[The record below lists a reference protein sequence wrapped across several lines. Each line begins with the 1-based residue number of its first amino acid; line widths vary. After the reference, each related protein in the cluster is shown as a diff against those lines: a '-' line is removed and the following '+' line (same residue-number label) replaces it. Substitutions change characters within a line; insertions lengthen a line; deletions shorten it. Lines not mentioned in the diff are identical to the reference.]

1 MLGILPFAWMR
12 ALRLKRLSMPFSLKN
27 LSIRLQVLLPVL
39 FTMIALVIALWITK
53 VNLTHEQQ
61 AIADNTHA
69 LVRYKDTIA
78 QIDDTIYP
86 LRISAVYA
94 IYDAERR
101 NNFIAEL
108 REGLTEVQSALSS
121 IEQDAQFSRYVPVVK
136 QSIEVY
142 VAESQKMVALFNR
155 LDQGLATREE
165 ANVFIQSFRETGNR
179 MISAINDLSQKV
191 NHYATTSMDQSA
203 QSNAVVMRN
212 AMITVLSVL
221 MLSVLAAWLLSG
233 QIVAPINSLQ
243 SVMRKLA
250 QGDLS
255 VKADADGENEIAKL
269 SQDVNTTVTQLYTTV
284 EQLTRISEEVA
295 SASTELAAVMTQ
307 AESNAQMELM
317 EIEQVASAVNE
328 LASTADNVSDNASSA
343 DATAREA
350 DELAKSGLAIF
361 KESSQASEQMALAL
375 NDAAR
380 VVLRLKEQSE
390 QISNVIEV
398 IRGVSDQTNLL
409 ALNAAIE
416 AARAGESGRGFA
428 VVADEVRM
436 LAARTQ
442 ASTKEIQAIIEELQT
457 QSTMANDSM
466 QTSLDMLTQNK
477 ALTAKANDA
486 LIGITE
492 SVSDI
497 NDSNAQV
504 ATAAEQQSHVT
515 QDINRNVSNMST
527 LVHQNVTGISQS
539 ASASNELS
547 HLAEKQKA
555 QLSFFKL

>member
-1 MLGILPFAWMR
+1 ML
-12 ALRLKRLSMPFSLKN
+12 FSLKN

-121 IEQDAQFSRYVPVVK
+121 IEQDAQFSRDVPVVK
-136 QSIEVY
+136 QSIEIY

-191 NHYATTSMDQSA
+191 NHYATTSMEQSA

-317 EIEQVASAVNE
+317 EIEQVASAANE

-492 SVSDI
+492 SVSNI

>member
-1 MLGILPFAWMR
+1 MLGIIPYAWMR

-27 LSIRLQVLLPVL
+27 LSIRFQVLLPVL
-39 FTMIALVIALWITK
+39 FTMVALVIALWITK
-53 VNLTHEQQ
+53 ANLTHEQK
-61 AIADNTHA
+61 AIADNTHS
-69 LVRYKDTIA
+69 LVNYKDTLA
-78 QIDDTIYP
+78 KVDDTIYP

-101 NNFIAEL
+101 GEF
-108 REGLTEVQSALSS
+108 LTELKAGLKQAEAALEVMGEEPQFRDDVNVV
-121 IEQDAQFSRYVPVVK
+121 EQRITNYVD
-136 QSIEVY
+136 
-142 VAESQKMVALFNR
+142 ESQQMVSLFNR
-155 LDQGLATREE
+155 VDQGTATAQE
-165 ANVFIQSFRETGNR
+165 ASAFIRTYRETGNL
-179 MISAINDLSQKV
+179 MVSSINELSKKV
-191 NHYATTSMDQSA
+191 NRYATESMQASSA
-203 QSNAVVMRN
+203 SNAVVMRN

-221 MLSVLAAWLLSG
+221 VLSVVAAWLLSG

-243 SVMRKLA
+243 AVMRKLA

-255 VKADADGENEIAKL
+255 VQADDDGDNEIAKL
-269 SQDVNTTVTQLYTTV
+269 SQDVNTTVKQLYTTV

-295 SASTELAAVMTQ
+295 SASTELAAVMSQ
-307 AESNAQMELM
+307 SESNAQLELM

-343 DATAREA
+343 DSTAREA
-350 DELAKSGLAIF
+350 DELAKSGLEIF

-442 ASTKEIQAIIEELQT
+442 ESTKEIQAIIEELQS
-457 QSTMANDSM
+457 QSNMANDSM
-466 QTSLDMLTQNK
+466 QTSLEMLAQNK
-477 ALTAKANDA
+477 ELTAKANDA

-547 HLAEKQKA
+547 RLAEKQKA
-555 QLSFFKL
+555 QLAFFKL

>member
-1 MLGILPFAWMR
+1 
-12 ALRLKRLSMPFSLKN
+12 MPFSLKN
-27 LSIRLQVLLPVL
+27 LSIRFQVLLPVL

-53 VNLTHEQQ
+53 ANLAHEQK
-61 AIADNTHA
+61 AIADNTHS
-69 LVRYKDTIA
+69 LVNYKDTLA
-78 QIDDTIYP
+78 KVDDTIYP

-101 NNFIAEL
+101 GEF
-108 REGLTEVQSALSS
+108 LTELKAGLKQAEAALEVMGEEPQFRDDVNVV
-121 IEQDAQFSRYVPVVK
+121 EQRITNYVD
-136 QSIEVY
+136 
-142 VAESQKMVALFNR
+142 ESQQMVSLFNR
-155 LDQGLATREE
+155 VDQGTATAQE
-165 ANVFIQSFRETGNR
+165 ASTFIRTYRETGNL
-179 MISAINDLSQKV
+179 MVSSINELSKKV
-191 NHYATTSMDQSA
+191 NRYATESMQASSA
-203 QSNAVVMRN
+203 SNAVVMRN

-221 MLSVLAAWLLSG
+221 VLSVVAAWLLSG

-243 SVMRKLA
+243 AVMRKLA

-255 VKADADGENEIAKL
+255 VQADDDGDNEIAKL
-269 SQDVNTTVTQLYTTV
+269 SQDVNTTVKQLYTTV

-295 SASTELAAVMTQ
+295 SASTELAAVMSQ
-307 AESNAQMELM
+307 SESNAQLELM

-343 DATAREA
+343 DSTAREA

-442 ASTKEIQAIIEELQT
+442 ESTKEIQAIIEELQS
-457 QSTMANDSM
+457 QSNMANDSM
-466 QTSLDMLTQNK
+466 QTSLDMLAQNK
-477 ALTAKANDA
+477 ELTAKANDA

-547 HLAEKQKA
+547 RLAEKQKA
-555 QLSFFKL
+555 QLAFFKL

>member
-1 MLGILPFAWMR
+1 
-12 ALRLKRLSMPFSLKN
+12 MPFSLKN

-53 VNLTHEQQ
+53 VNLIHEQQ

-121 IEQDAQFSRYVPVVK
+121 IEQDAQFSRDVPVVK
-136 QSIEVY
+136 QSIEIY

-165 ANVFIQSFRETGNR
+165 ANAFIQNFRETGNR

-191 NHYATTSMDQSA
+191 NHYATTSMEQSA

-486 LIGITE
+486 LVGITE

>member
-1 MLGILPFAWMR
+1 
-12 ALRLKRLSMPFSLKN
+12 MPFSLKN

-53 VNLTHEQQ
+53 VNLIHEQQ

-121 IEQDAQFSRYVPVVK
+121 IEQDAQFSRDVPVVK
-136 QSIEVY
+136 QSIEIY

-191 NHYATTSMDQSA
+191 NHYATTSMEQSA

-457 QSTMANDSM
+457 QSIMANDSM

>member
-1 MLGILPFAWMR
+1 
-12 ALRLKRLSMPFSLKN
+12 MPFSLKN

-53 VNLTHEQQ
+53 VNLIHEQQ

-121 IEQDAQFSRYVPVVK
+121 IEQDAQFSRDVPVVK
-136 QSIEVY
+136 QSIEIY

-191 NHYATTSMDQSA
+191 NHYATTSMEQSA

-361 KESSQASEQMALAL
+361 KESSQASELMALAL

>member
-1 MLGILPFAWMR
+1 MLGMLPFAWMR

-53 VNLTHEQQ
+53 VNLIHEQQ

-121 IEQDAQFSRYVPVVK
+121 IEQDAQFSRDVPVVK
-136 QSIEVY
+136 QSIEIY

-191 NHYATTSMDQSA
+191 NHYATTSMEQSA

-350 DELAKSGLAIF
+350 DKLAKSGLAIF

>member
-1 MLGILPFAWMR
+1 M
-12 ALRLKRLSMPFSLKN
+12 
-27 LSIRLQVLLPVL
+27 
-39 FTMIALVIALWITK
+39 
-53 VNLTHEQQ
+53 
-61 AIADNTHA
+61 
-69 LVRYKDTIA
+69 VRYKDTIA

-121 IEQDAQFSRYVPVVK
+121 IEQDAQFSRDVPVVK
-136 QSIEVY
+136 QSIEIY

-191 NHYATTSMDQSA
+191 NHYATTSMEQSA

-269 SQDVNTTVTQLYTTV
+269 SQDVNSTVTQLYTTV

-442 ASTKEIQAIIEELQT
+442 SSTKEIQAIIEELQT

-492 SVSDI
+492 SVSNI

>member
-1 MLGILPFAWMR
+1 
-12 ALRLKRLSMPFSLKN
+12 MPFSLKN

-121 IEQDAQFSRYVPVVK
+121 IEQDAQFSRDVPVVK
-136 QSIEVY
+136 QSIEIY

-179 MISAINDLSQKV
+179 MISVINDLSQKV
-191 NHYATTSMDQSA
+191 NHYATTSMEQSA

>member
-1 MLGILPFAWMR
+1 
-12 ALRLKRLSMPFSLKN
+12 MPFSLKN

-121 IEQDAQFSRYVPVVK
+121 IEQDAQFSRDVPVVK
-136 QSIEVY
+136 QSIEIY

-165 ANVFIQSFRETGNR
+165 ANVFIQSFRESGNR

-191 NHYATTSMDQSA
+191 NHYATTSMEQSA

-486 LIGITE
+486 LVGITE

>member
-53 VNLTHEQQ
+53 ANLTHEQQ

-121 IEQDAQFSRYVPVVK
+121 IEQDAQFSRDVPVVK

-191 NHYATTSMDQSA
+191 NHYATTSMEQSA

-350 DELAKSGLAIF
+350 DELAKSGLTIF

>member
-1 MLGILPFAWMR
+1 
-12 ALRLKRLSMPFSLKN
+12 MPFSLKN

-121 IEQDAQFSRYVPVVK
+121 IEQDAQFSRDVPVVK
-136 QSIEVY
+136 QSIEIY

-191 NHYATTSMDQSA
+191 NHYATTSMEQSA

-250 QGDLS
+250 HGDLS

-515 QDINRNVSNMST
+515 QDINRNVSNMSA

-547 HLAEKQKA
+547 YLAEKQKA

>member
-1 MLGILPFAWMR
+1 
-12 ALRLKRLSMPFSLKN
+12 MPFSLKN
-27 LSIRLQVLLPVL
+27 LSIRFQVLLPVL

-53 VNLTHEQQ
+53 ANLAHEQK
-61 AIADNTHA
+61 AIADNTHS
-69 LVRYKDTIA
+69 LVSYKDTLA
-78 QIDDTIYP
+78 KVDDTIYP

-101 NNFIAEL
+101 GEF
-108 REGLTEVQSALSS
+108 LTELKAGLKQAEAALEVMGEEPQFRDDVNVV
-121 IEQDAQFSRYVPVVK
+121 EQRITNYVD
-136 QSIEVY
+136 
-142 VAESQKMVALFNR
+142 ESQQMVSLFNR
-155 LDQGLATREE
+155 VDQGTATAQE
-165 ANVFIQSFRETGNR
+165 ASAFIRTYRETGNL
-179 MISAINDLSQKV
+179 MVSSINELSKKV
-191 NHYATTSMDQSA
+191 NRYATESMQASSA
-203 QSNAVVMRN
+203 SNAVVMRN

-221 MLSVLAAWLLSG
+221 VLSVVAAWLLSG

-243 SVMRKLA
+243 AVMRKLA

-255 VKADADGENEIAKL
+255 VQADDDGDNEIAKL
-269 SQDVNTTVTQLYTTV
+269 SQDVNTTVKQLYTTV

-295 SASTELAAVMTQ
+295 SASTELAAVMSQ
-307 AESNAQMELM
+307 SESNAQLELM

-343 DATAREA
+343 DSTAREA

-442 ASTKEIQAIIEELQT
+442 ESTKEIQAIIEELQS
-457 QSTMANDSM
+457 QSNMANDSM
-466 QTSLDMLTQNK
+466 QTSLDMLAQNK
-477 ALTAKANDA
+477 ELTAKANDA

-547 HLAEKQKA
+547 RLAEKQKA
-555 QLSFFKL
+555 QLAFFKL

>member
-1 MLGILPFAWMR
+1 
-12 ALRLKRLSMPFSLKN
+12 MPFSLKN

-121 IEQDAQFSRYVPVVK
+121 IEQDAQFSRDVPVVK
-136 QSIEVY
+136 QSIEIY

-165 ANVFIQSFRETGNR
+165 ANVFIQSFRESGNR

-191 NHYATTSMDQSA
+191 NHYATTSMEQSA

-457 QSTMANDSM
+457 QSIMANDSM

>member
-1 MLGILPFAWMR
+1 
-12 ALRLKRLSMPFSLKN
+12 MPFSLKN

-121 IEQDAQFSRYVPVVK
+121 IEQDAQFSRDVPVVK
-136 QSIEVY
+136 QSIEIY

-191 NHYATTSMDQSA
+191 NHYATTSMEQSA

-492 SVSDI
+492 PVSDI

>member
-1 MLGILPFAWMR
+1 M
-12 ALRLKRLSMPFSLKN
+12 RLKRLSMPFSLKN

-121 IEQDAQFSRYVPVVK
+121 IEQDAQFSRDVPVVK
-136 QSIEVY
+136 QSIEIY

-191 NHYATTSMDQSA
+191 NHYATTSMEQSA

-457 QSTMANDSM
+457 QSIMANDSM

-486 LIGITE
+486 LVGITE

>member
-1 MLGILPFAWMR
+1 MLGILPFAWIR

-121 IEQDAQFSRYVPVVK
+121 IEQDAQFSRDVPVVK
-136 QSIEVY
+136 QSIEIY

-191 NHYATTSMDQSA
+191 NHYATTSMEQSA

-307 AESNAQMELM
+307 AESNTQMELM

-457 QSTMANDSM
+457 QSIMANDSM

>member
-1 MLGILPFAWMR
+1 MLGIIPYAWMR

-27 LSIRLQVLLPVL
+27 LSIRFQVLLPVL
-39 FTMIALVIALWITK
+39 FTMVALVIALWITK
-53 VNLTHEQQ
+53 ANLTHEQK
-61 AIADNTHA
+61 AIADNTHS
-69 LVRYKDTIA
+69 LVNYKDTLA
-78 QIDDTIYP
+78 KVDDTIYP

-101 NNFIAEL
+101 GEF
-108 REGLTEVQSALSS
+108 LTELKAGLKQAEAALEVMGEEPQFRDDVNVV
-121 IEQDAQFSRYVPVVK
+121 EQRITNYVDK
-136 QSIEVY
+136 
-142 VAESQKMVALFNR
+142 SQQMVSLFNR
-155 LDQGLATREE
+155 VDQGTATPQE
-165 ANVFIQSFRETGNR
+165 ASAFIRTYRETGNL
-179 MISAINDLSQKV
+179 MVSSINELSKKV
-191 NHYATTSMDQSA
+191 NRYATESMQASSA
-203 QSNAVVMRN
+203 SNAAVMRN

-221 MLSVLAAWLLSG
+221 VLSVVAAWLLSG

-243 SVMRKLA
+243 AVMRKLA
-250 QGDLS
+250 QGHLS
-255 VKADADGENEIAKL
+255 VHADDDGDNEIAKL
-269 SQDVNTTVTQLYTTV
+269 SQDVNTTVKQLYTTV

-295 SASTELAAVMTQ
+295 SASTELAAVMSQ
-307 AESNAQMELM
+307 SESNAQLELM

-343 DATAREA
+343 DSTAREA

-442 ASTKEIQAIIEELQT
+442 ESTKEIQAIIEELQS
-457 QSTMANDSM
+457 QSNTANDSM
-466 QTSLDMLTQNK
+466 QTSLEMLAQNK
-477 ALTAKANDA
+477 ELTAKANEA

-547 HLAEKQKA
+547 RLAEKQKA
-555 QLSFFKL
+555 QLAFFKL

>member
-121 IEQDAQFSRYVPVVK
+121 IEQDAQFSRDVPVVK

-547 HLAEKQKA
+547 QLAEKQKA

>member
-1 MLGILPFAWMR
+1 
-12 ALRLKRLSMPFSLKN
+12 MPFSLKN

-121 IEQDAQFSRYVPVVK
+121 IEQDAQFSRDVPVVK
-136 QSIEVY
+136 QSIEIY
-142 VAESQKMVALFNR
+142 VTESQKMVALFNR

-191 NHYATTSMDQSA
+191 NHYATTSMEQSA

-250 QGDLS
+250 
-255 VKADADGENEIAKL
+255 
-269 SQDVNTTVTQLYTTV
+269 

>member
-1 MLGILPFAWMR
+1 
-12 ALRLKRLSMPFSLKN
+12 MPFSLKN

-121 IEQDAQFSRYVPVVK
+121 IEQDAQFSRDVPVVK
-136 QSIEVY
+136 QSIEIY